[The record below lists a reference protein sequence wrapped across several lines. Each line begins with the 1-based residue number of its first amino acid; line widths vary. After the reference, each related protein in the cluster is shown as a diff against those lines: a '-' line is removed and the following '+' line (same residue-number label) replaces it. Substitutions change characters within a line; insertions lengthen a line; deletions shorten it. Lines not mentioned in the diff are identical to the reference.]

1 VNIYQKLAVATGVVL
16 SFASIEAK
24 SIQAATITYNYTETP
39 FTAGS
44 SYVSGS
50 FSFDDSKSADG
61 TKFEVTNFTMDWY
74 RNQSKESLTAV
85 FPYGN
90 ASNSI
95 LPQWDSSSDSLD
107 GNYYAQGVRVSTNN
121 VFSIDQTEHGSLS
134 TPAGEI
140 LSSGSV
146 SYTQVP
152 EPSGVAGVLIL
163 GLGLLMKKKLASS
176 LGTLSHRATTQD
188 KQA

>member
-1 VNIYQKLAVATGVVL
+1 
-16 SFASIEAK
+16 
-24 SIQAATITYNYTETP
+24 
-39 FTAGS
+39 
-44 SYVSGS
+44 
-50 FSFDDSKSADG
+50 
-61 TKFEVTNFTMDWY
+61 MDWY

-121 VFSIDQTEHGSLS
+121 VFSIDQTEHGSLYPCRRNLVFWFS
-134 TPAGEI
+134 E
-140 LSSGSV
+140 LYSSPRTKWRS
-146 SYTQVP
+146 
-152 EPSGVAGVLIL
+152 GVLIL